1 MYTSAHHTLN
11 LVKGLTKK
19 AGYFIR
25 YTNRQL
31 AKSNPKINHVLYS
44 HCNPGISTA
53 KNKGADDAP
62 FTMPKVAIIAG
73 SKSDQELSDKA
84 AQTLA
89 ELDISHEQQV
99 ISAHR
104 SPDRL
109 AQYVKHSDAQVYIC
123 IAGLSAALPGA
134 VASHTVKPVI
144 GVPKD
149 AKLMGLDSLLSI
161 AQMPPGVPVA
171 TVGVDNARNAA
182 LLAAQILALNDQ
194 ALTEKLEKQKEEQA
208 KA

>member
-1 MYTSAHHTLN
+1 
-11 LVKGLTKK
+11 
-19 AGYFIR
+19 
-25 YTNRQL
+25 
-31 AKSNPKINHVLYS
+31 
-44 HCNPGISTA
+44 
-53 KNKGADDAP
+53 
-62 FTMPKVAIIAG
+62 MPKVAIIAG

-84 AQTLA
+84 AQTLK
-89 ELDISHEQQV
+89 ELDITYDQQI

-104 SPDRL
+104 TPDRL
-109 AQYVKHSDAQVYIC
+109 THYIRNNPAQVYIC

-134 VASHTVKPVI
+134 VAAHTIKPVI

-171 TVGVDNARNAA
+171 TVGIDNARNAA
-182 LLAAQILALNDQ
+182 LLAAQILALNDPQ
-194 ALTEKLEKQKEEQA
+194 LTEKLIKQKEDQA

>member
-1 MYTSAHHTLN
+1 
-11 LVKGLTKK
+11 
-19 AGYFIR
+19 
-25 YTNRQL
+25 
-31 AKSNPKINHVLYS
+31 
-44 HCNPGISTA
+44 
-53 KNKGADDAP
+53 
-62 FTMPKVAIIAG
+62 MPKVAIIAG